1 LPGRC
6 FASVTAEFQII
17 SLLHCFGLAAQ
28 GLFLDSFSFSFGVP
42 EWIQRMARKFSK
54 SSQSKKSAPKKAVR
68 PVVSKPKPL
77 SKATSKKGGK
87 TVVKKAPSKPL
98 PKAASKASA
107 KADFSKSPFN
117 ASLKP
122 AEKIHFLREM
132 LRIRRFEQQAL
143 KYYNQGIMGGFLH
156 LYIGQESVAVGTA
169 SLMNGKDEIITAYR
183 DHGHALAV
191 GMGMNECMAELFGKG
206 TGCSKGKGGSMHF
219 FAPDKH
225 YWGGHGIVAG
235 QTPLGLGLAFALKY
249 KGIKGCAVA
258 FLGDGAVNQGVYSEC
273 LNIAALWDLPIVF
286 VIENNGYSMGTS
298 LERSS
303 ALRHSLASR
312 AEGFDVDWALC
323 GGFDL
328 YELRAGLGAAMERA
342 RNESKPMVLEV
353 STYRYY
359 GHSVADAN
367 AKKYRSSE
375 EIELYKAK
383 HDPITLWQ
391 NQLLSEKVITQ
402 AGIDK
407 IDAEAKAEAAAAAEF
422 GIASPWPTEESIF
435 EDIYHEVDHQTEAGQ
450 TGRHFFSE

>member
-1 LPGRC
+1 
-6 FASVTAEFQII
+6 
-17 SLLHCFGLAAQ
+17 
-28 GLFLDSFSFSFGVP
+28 
-42 EWIQRMARKFSK
+42 MARSTTLSTKSK
-54 SSQSKKSAPKKAVR
+54 NSSEESR
-68 PVVSKPKPL
+68 E
-77 SKATSKKGGK
+77 
-87 TVVKKAPSKPL
+87 
-98 PKAASKASA
+98 ASA
-107 KADFSKSPFN
+107 KAIDFSKDPVN
-117 ASLKP
+117 AALTTEQKTS
-122 AEKIHFLREM
+122 FLREM

-169 SLMNGKDEIITAYR
+169 SLMNGNDEIITAYR

-249 KGIKGCAVA
+249 KGINGCAVC
-258 FLGDGAVNQGVYSEC
+258 FLGDGAVNQGVFSEC
-273 LNIAALWDLPIVF
+273 LNMAALWDLPIVY

-303 ALRHSLASR
+303 AIKHSLAFR
-312 AEGFDVDWALC
+312 AEGFNVDWALC

-328 YELRAGLGAAMERA
+328 YELRAGLGAAMEKA
-342 RNESKPMVLEV
+342 RNQSKPTVLEV

-367 AKKYRSSE
+367 TKKYRSPE
-375 EIELYKAK
+375 EIERYKTEF
-383 HDPITLWQ
+383 DPITLWEK
-391 NQLLSEKVITQ
+391 QLLSEQVITEE
-402 AGIDK
+402 GIAK
-407 IDAEAKAEAAAAAEF
+407 IDAEAKAEAAAAADF
-422 GIASPWPTEESIF
+422 GITSPWPAEETIF
-435 EDIYHEVDHQTEAGQ
+435 QDIYYEVDHQTEAGR